1 MWNELCDNDHD
12 AHTMKI
18 IHRAVFAIA
27 FCFLSFGAYAIA
39 TRFGAGV
46 PPSSVAYG
54 SQKPEPGATV
64 FGSN

>member
-1 MWNELCDNDHD
+1 MWNELCDNEHD

-18 IHRAVFAIA
+18 IHRVVFAIA
-27 FCFLSFGAYAIA
+27 FCFLSFGGYAIT
-39 TRFGAGV
+39 TRFGAGA

-54 SQKPEPGATV
+54 SQKPEADATV